1 MRYAICFTPPIHDPL
16 SVAAADWLGR
26 NVYSGDLCEQL
37 SVAGC
42 SAQDMAYYTAVPRR
56 YGFHGSIKAPFHLA
70 EDKTESALLKA
81 MMRFAGEISP
91 FEIPDLEVSWLG
103 SAFGLSPRVPC
114 EPMTHLAAQV
124 VQSFDEFRAPFTEQD
139 IARLDADK
147 LTATQ
152 FSNLHR
158 WGDPFVMEEYR
169 FHMMLTGPMTA
180 GMRKKMEGPVRTQFE
195 AVLAQ
200 PVKVASLA
208 LFIEPGAGAPLRVH
222 SQHPLGKLSP
232 HKPTGRFAPP
242 SASATSA
249 ATPAREVQ
257 MARAMR
263 RLTTGA

>member
-16 SVAAADWLGR
+16 SVAAAEWLGR

-42 SAQDMAYYTAVPRR
+42 SAQDVAFYTAVPRR
-56 YGFHGSIKAPFHLA
+56 YGFHGSIKAPFPLA
-70 EDKTESALLKA
+70 TDRTESALLKA
-81 MMRFAGEISP
+81 MMRFAGDIPP

-114 EPMTHLAAQV
+114 EPMTHLAARV
-124 VQSFDEFRAPFTEQD
+124 VQDFDEFRAPFTEQD
-139 IARLDADK
+139 IERLDSDK
-147 LTATQ
+147 LTAPQ

-158 WGDPFVMEEYR
+158 WGHPFVMDEFR

-180 GMRKKMEGPVRTQFE
+180 AMRAKMEGPLRAQFE
-195 AVLAQ
+195 PLLAQ

-222 SQHPLGKLSP
+222 SQHPLGKLSA
-232 HKPTGRFAPP
+232 HKPTARFT
-242 SASATSA
+242 ASSDPMASA

-257 MARAMR
+257 MAQAMR
-263 RLTTGA
+263 RLSTSA